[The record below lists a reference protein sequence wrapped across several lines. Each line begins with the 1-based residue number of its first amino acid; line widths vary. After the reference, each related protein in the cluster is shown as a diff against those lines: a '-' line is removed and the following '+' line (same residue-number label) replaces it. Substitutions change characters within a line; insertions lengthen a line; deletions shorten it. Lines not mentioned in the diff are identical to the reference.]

1 MYDNPNS
8 LVVRIFGMHH
18 VQFANSKKAIFL
30 VQENFVAPPGMTAE
44 ARTSRPLSS
53 LSLSL

>member
-53 LSLSL
+53 LSL